1 MSENKGNNAV
11 ATEEKKGIHKYPG
24 LENFWETCVRIFSNP
39 SAALGGILFLIIVI
53 LVVFAPLFAP
63 YGPTEVNLKNTFASP
78 SLEHICGT
86 DKMGRDIFSRLLYGG
101 RYSLSLGLSA
111 ALAGSVGGVILG
123 SIAGYF
129 GGQVEN
135 LIMRFCDIWA
145 ALPGS
150 LMTLLLAASF
160 GAGLW
165 QTIVSL
171 SISAI
176 PNGARMTRG
185 QILGE
190 RGKDYVEAAEAYNCP
205 KTTIM
210 FRHLLPNVISPT
222 IVNTTM
228 KIGGSITMV
237 AGLSYLGLGIQPPTP
252 EWGAMLS
259 DGISYMSSY
268 PHMVI
273 FPGIAIALCVLSINL
288 MGDSL
293 RDALDPKMRQ

>member
-1 MSENKGNNAV
+1 MSENEVEPKNENV
-11 ATEEKKGIHKYPG
+11 VEESIHKHPG

-53 LVVFAPLFAP
+53 ACVFAPVFAP
-63 YGPTEVNLKNTFASP
+63 YGPTEVNLKDTFASP
-78 SLEHICGT
+78 SFAHICGT

-111 ALAGSVGGVILG
+111 ALAGTVGGVIVG

-129 GGQVEN
+129 GGIVEN

-190 RGKDYVEAAEAYNCP
+190 RGKEYVEAAEAYNCP
-205 KTTIM
+205 KTSIM
-210 FRHLLPNVISPT
+210 FSQLLPNVISPT

-259 DGISYMSSY
+259 DGVTYINAY